1 MKSGD
6 DFNVLITSASRKVWL
21 IKAFKRAIAE
31 EGNGKV
37 IAGDASPRSP
47 TLCLADEGVILPRD
61 DDPNQESWLQEYC
74 IRKGIKLLVP
84 TRDEELPIFA
94 GLSKSFLA
102 EGIRIM
108 VAESE
113 VIETCRDKRKF
124 VEFCQTHGFRTPMT
138 FSVIDEIQNRDFP
151 LFLKERFGKGGKN
164 IFQAKDQAD
173 LEYILKRMQD
183 PIVQKFVDATEYTV
197 DVLSNFEGEVISAIP
212 RERSLIIAGES
223 QVSITRMNWKIIHEA
238 SNLSTELGL
247 VGHNTIQ
254 CFETESDVEFIEV
267 NPRFGGAANL
277 GFAAGCCSPRL
288 LIDMVRGKPVLP
300 RLGQF
305 EPNLMMLRYSQDLF
319 IQEEELVNSFD
330 KNQSRVV

>member
-21 IKAFKRAIAE
+21 IQAFKRAIAE
-31 EGNGKV
+31 EGGGKV

-47 TLCLADEGVILPRD
+47 TLYLADERVILPRD
-61 DDPNQESWLQEYC
+61 DDPNQGEWLLEYC

-94 GLSKSFLA
+94 GLSSLFLTK
-102 EGIRIM
+102 GIRIM
-108 VAESE
+108 VAERE
-113 VIETCRDKRKF
+113 VIDTCLDKRKF
-124 VEFCQTHGFRTPMT
+124 VAFCQTHGFRTPTT
-138 FSVIDEIQNRDFP
+138 FSGVDDVRDQDFP
-151 LFLKERFGKGGKN
+151 LFLKERFGKGGRN
-164 IFQAKDQAD
+164 IFRVKDRAD
-173 LEYILKRMQD
+173 LDYVLKRMHD
-183 PIVQKFVDATEYTV
+183 PIIQKFVDAKEFTI

-212 RERSLIIAGES
+212 RERSLVIAGES
-223 QVSITRMNWKIIHEA
+223 HISITRMNWKIIQEA

-254 CFETESDVEFIEV
+254 CFDTKNEVEFIEV

-288 LIDMVRGKPVLP
+288 LIDMVRGKPVPP

-319 IQEEELVNSFD
+319 LQEEELVRPFD
-330 KNQSRVV
+330 KNQSRGV